1 MRCVLEEVTMDLILW
16 RHADAEDGSPDL
28 ARELT
33 AKGHKQAAAMARW
46 LSIHLP
52 KDVRTLVSP
61 AIRARQTAEALT
73 RDYASVEEIGT
84 GASYAAVLS
93 AAGWPEHKGA
103 VLVVGHQPT
112 LGQVAAY
119 LITNEPA
126 DWNIKKGAI
135 WWFTCRKRSDQG
147 QVVLRAVMSP
157 ELV

>member
-1 MRCVLEEVTMDLILW
+1 MDLILW
-16 RHADAEDGSPDL
+16 RHAEAQDGSPDL

-33 AKGHKQAAAMARW
+33 AKGHKQAAEMAQW
-46 LSIHLP
+46 LSRHLP
-52 KDVRTLVSP
+52 KETRVLVSP
-61 AIRARQTAEALT
+61 AVRARQTAEALK
-73 RDYASVEEIGT
+73 RDYTSAEEIST
-84 GASYAAVLS
+84 GASYTAVLS

-103 VLVVGHQPT
+103 VLIVGHQPT

-119 LITNEPA
+119 LIANEPA

-135 WWFTCRKRSDQG
+135 WWLTYRKRGDQG

>member
-1 MRCVLEEVTMDLILW
+1 MDLILW
-16 RHADAEDGSPDL
+16 RHAEAEDGSPDL

-33 AKGHKQAAAMARW
+33 AKGHKQAAEMARW
-46 LSIHLP
+46 LSRHLP
-52 KDVRTLVSP
+52 KEARTLVSP

-73 RDYASVEEIGT
+73 RDYTTVKEISP
-84 GASYAAVLS
+84 GAPYTAVLS

-119 LITNEPA
+119 LVAGESA

-135 WWFTCRKRSDQG
+135 WWLTHRMRGEQG
-147 QVVLRAVMSP
+147 QLVVRAVMSP